1 MNEFDTCDG
10 CSSNSNLGYTKS
22 QKFGRRKNNSLTNRN
37 MYSLNF
43 NSLSCLVLGFFII
56 TTCVSSTVAQNL
68 KLNVENIVNSLDIL
82 KPGRTE
88 PVALHWGIADTSAV
102 VGKMFNYVIPS
113 DAFKGNIISY
123 KVSIKMNDDESH
135 VDYFK

>member
-1 MNEFDTCDG
+1 
-10 CSSNSNLGYTKS
+10 
-22 QKFGRRKNNSLTNRN
+22 

-123 KVSIKMNDDESH
+123 KVSIKINDHESH
-135 VDYFK
+135 VEYFK